1 MLTTYILI
9 GFFLAS
15 LLVVVS
21 MVAYKM
27 FKMDKDTYIVPEHD
41 VRRIVSLHTK
51 DVFKKTSKESVKISL
66 FFLGMA
72 VTKARPFIKKIKK
85 MFMDQYNDFF
95 DSVNGKEEV
104 KEKGAASFFLKTVA
118 QHKKEIKDKK

>member
-15 LLVVVS
+15 LFVVVS
-21 MVAYKM
+21 MIAYKM
-27 FKMDKDTYIVPEHD
+27 FKMDKDTCIVPEHD

-51 DVFKKTSKESVKISL
+51 DVLKKTSKESVKISL
-66 FFLGMA
+66 FLIGAA
-72 VTKARPFIKKIKK
+72 VMKARPLIKKIKK